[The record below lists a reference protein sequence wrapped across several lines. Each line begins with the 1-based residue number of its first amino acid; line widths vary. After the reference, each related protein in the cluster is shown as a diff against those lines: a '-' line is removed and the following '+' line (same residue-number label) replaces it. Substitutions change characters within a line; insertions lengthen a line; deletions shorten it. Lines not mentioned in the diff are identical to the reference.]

1 MVSEGQKHEAN
12 YSMIL
17 FNNSFLYFMND
28 YKMKNVETGL
38 WVTSVFK
45 RRPYPIQHCHCLR
58 LFLKKEIEQNFF
70 KHTTFSLACCEWQ
83 TKCVCCSQATFSQ
96 PFGWNLNKGK
106 LWDLWHC
113 ECGDVTH
120 GLFHVAWLNIKVFK
134 LPLKLVHWRRNLK
147 KKNETNHFCLIL
159 NRKGYACLKAFID
172 RDDNKLVPKLT
183 FSKSMVFKAES
194 IDATTLTIEPF
205 SCEKS

>member
-45 RRPYPIQHCHCLR
+45 RRPYPIQQCHCLR

-70 KHTTFSLACCEWQ
+70 KHTTFSLACCKWQ

-106 LWDLWHC
+106 LSY
-113 ECGDVTH
+113 ETCGTVSVVTP
-120 GLFHVAWLNIKVFK
+120 LMACSMWLDWTSRFSNCRSNWSIKAET
-134 LPLKLVHWRRNLK
+134 WR
-147 KKNETNHFCLIL
+147 KNETNHFCLIL
-159 NRKGYACLKAFID
+159 NRKGYACLKA
-172 RDDNKLVPKLT
+172 
-183 FSKSMVFKAES
+183 
-194 IDATTLTIEPF
+194 
-205 SCEKS
+205 